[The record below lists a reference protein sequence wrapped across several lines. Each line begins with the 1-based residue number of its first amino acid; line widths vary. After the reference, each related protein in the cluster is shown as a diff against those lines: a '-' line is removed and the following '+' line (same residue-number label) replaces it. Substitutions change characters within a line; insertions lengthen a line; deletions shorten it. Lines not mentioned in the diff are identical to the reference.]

1 MSIER
6 ILINVAD
13 IQRSVEFYS
22 RYLDA
27 RLIGEPTDSRAIVD
41 VVTATI
47 EFVRLDVARS
57 SSWKGDDLQR
67 GFRHIGFKVANLDQL
82 AAKLKENAVPFHLEP
97 LDAEGEVRITFFFDP
112 DGTLLELVQGDLQYH
127 VVLDEHNV
135 AAERALGVP
144 DRPRFDHIAIT
155 VENLQRT
162 EGFYGAFGFR
172 NIGVIHQPNDSR
184 GFEINYLKGS
194 DTVFEVFT
202 YGAEKEFRSPQLD
215 ALGFVAAELSAADP
229 APVAAVVGSASDGS
243 TVRADADGFPF
254 ILGGEPW

>member
-47 EFVRLDVARS
+47 EFVRLDAAQPS
-57 SSWKGDDLQR
+57 GWKGDDLQR

-82 AAKLKENAVPFHLEP
+82 AAKLKENAVSFHLEP

-127 VVLDEHNV
+127 VVLDEPGV
-135 AAERALGVP
+135 GAERALGVP

-155 VENLQRT
+155 VENLQKT
-162 EGFYGAFGFR
+162 EGFYGQLGFR
-172 NIGVIHQPNDSR
+172 NIGIIHQPNDPR
-184 GFEINYLKGS
+184 GFEINYLKAA

-202 YGAEKEFRSPQLD
+202 YDAEKDSRSPQLD
-215 ALGFVAAELSAADP
+215 ALGFVAAKLSAADP
-229 APVAAVVGSASDGS
+229 APDSATVGAAPDGS
-243 TVRADADGFPF
+243 TVRADADGLQF
-254 ILGGEPW
+254 ILGG